1 MFPLQKYLVFYG
13 INKLIKMQSIIFLY
27 YNVIK
32 MVNSELLDEIKSKLS
47 GGNAIAEDCVKL
59 FEIYKQISSENA
71 GLREE
76 FEDMAMLD
84 MDFLGQIIIS
94 DENKKFWLKF
104 KEGKVDYGEGDV
116 DNPSLT
122 FTTKMNTFTGIIFG
136 TIEISGANE
145 NGDVSFDGSS
155 EALMD
160 LQSITSVLND
170 FLQNI

>member
-1 MFPLQKYLVFYG
+1 
-13 INKLIKMQSIIFLY
+13 
-27 YNVIK
+27 
-32 MVNSELLDEIKSKLS
+32 MVNLKLLNEIKLKLS
-47 GGNAIAEDCVKL
+47 DGSAIPGDCLKL

-76 FEDMAMLD
+76 FDDMAMLD
-84 MDFLGQIIIS
+84 MEFLGQIIIS
-94 DENKKFWLKF
+94 DENKKYWLKF

-116 DNPSLT
+116 VNPSLA

-136 TIEISGANE
+136 TIEISGAHE
-145 NGDVSFDGSS
+145 AGDVSFDGGS

-160 LQSITSVLND
+160 LQAITSVLND